1 MGHAGPV
8 MHNGEVSWWWREQG
22 GAPGAG
28 ARRAPL
34 KGQVEADVCIVGG
47 GYTGLW
53 TAYRLTE
60 IDPSL
65 RVVVVEARH
74 VGFGASGRNGGWLTA
89 ALPGSR
95 AVLNPIAGPDGT
107 RALEQAL
114 RDEVDAVIA
123 TAAAEGIDADIVKG
137 GELRVATSGPQLG
150 RLERSYASEHAW
162 GTPDEVWL
170 DEAALAQR
178 LRMKGALAA
187 IWTPHCARIHPVK
200 LVTGLAAAVERR
212 GVVVHED
219 SPVVEL
225 ERGSVRTADGSVRAD
240 VVLRCTE
247 GFTAT
252 FAGEKRT
259 WLPMNSSM
267 IVTRPLTDAQWA
279 AIGWDDCAVLGDEA
293 HGYIYAQRTA
303 DGRIAIGG
311 RGVPYKYGSRT
322 DTAGDTPQVT
332 VEQLRASLTDLFP
345 DLAGIELDHAWSGVL
360 GVPRDWTATVTLAD
374 GVGYAG
380 GYVGHGVTSSALA
393 GRTLADLTLGRDT
406 EFTALPWVNRQ
417 VRKWEPE
424 PLRYAGVMGLY
435 AAYRRADRRETLTGR
450 RSGLATL
457 ADRISRKP

>member
-1 MGHAGPV
+1 M
-8 MHNGEVSWWWREQG
+8 MRNGEVSWWWREQG
-22 GAPGAG
+22 GAPGSQN
-28 ARRAPL
+28 RRPAL
-34 KGQVEADVCIVGG
+34 SGIVDADVCIVGG

-60 IDPSL
+60 IHPSL
-65 RVVVVEARH
+65 RIVVLESRH

-95 AVLNPIAGPDGT
+95 AVLNGVGGPDGT

-150 RLERSYASEHAW
+150 RLERSYASEQAW

-170 DEAALAQR
+170 DEPELAQR
-178 LRMKGALAA
+178 LRMRGGLAA

-212 GVVVHED
+212 GVVIHED
-219 SPVVEL
+219 SAVVEL
-225 ERGSVRTADGSVRAD
+225 GRGSARTAEGRVNAD

-247 GFTAT
+247 GFTAD
-252 FAGEKRT
+252 FPGERRT

-267 IVTRPLTDAQWA
+267 IVTRPLSEGQWS

-311 RGVPYKYGSRT
+311 RGVPYRFGSRT
-322 DTAGDTPQVT
+322 DTAGDTPDVT
-332 VEQLRASLTDLFP
+332 VQQLRASLEDLFP
-345 DLAGIELDHAWSGVL
+345 ELAGIELDHAWSGVL
-360 GVPRDWTATVTLAD
+360 GVPRDWTATVSLAD

-393 GRTLADLTLGRDT
+393 GRTLADLVTGRDT
-406 EFTALPWVNRQ
+406 ELTALPWVNRQ

-450 RSGLATL
+450 RSGLASL
-457 ADRISRKP
+457 ADKVSRKP

>member
-1 MGHAGPV
+1 

-22 GAPGAG
+22 GAPSLGQ
-28 ARRAPL
+28 RRPAL
-34 KGQVEADVCIVGG
+34 QGQGDADVCIVGG

-53 TAYRLTE
+53 TALRLTD

-65 RVVVVEARH
+65 RVVILESEH

-89 ALPGSR
+89 SLPGSR
-95 AVLNPIAGPDGT
+95 AVLNQASGADGT

-114 RDEVDAVIA
+114 REEIDAVIA
-123 TAAAEGIDADIVKG
+123 TADREGIDADIVKG

-170 DEAALAQR
+170 EEADLAQR
-178 LRMKGALAA
+178 LRLRGALGA

-200 LVTGLAAAVERR
+200 LVTGLAAAIERR
-212 GVVVHED
+212 GVVIHED
-219 SPVVEL
+219 SAVLEL
-225 ERGSVRTADGSVRAD
+225 TRNCVRTKDGSVRAD

-247 GFTAT
+247 GFTAN
-252 FAGEKRT
+252 FPGERRT

-267 IVTRPLTDAQWA
+267 VVTRQLSDAQWA
-279 AIGWDDCAVLGDEA
+279 TIGWDDAAVLGDEA

-322 DTAGDTPQVT
+322 DLAGDTPQVT
-332 VEQLRASLTDLFP
+332 ITQLRASLEDLFP
-345 DLAGIELDHAWSGVL
+345 DLTGIEFDHAWSGVL

-393 GRTLADLTLGRDT
+393 GRTLADLVLGRDT
-406 EFTALPWVNRQ
+406 ALTALPWVNRQ

-435 AAYRRADRRETLTGR
+435 AAYRRADHRETLTGR
-450 RSGLATL
+450 SSGLASL
-457 ADRISRKP
+457 ADKISRKP